1 MSIFSDESQIEM
13 DNFSQ
18 RSIIEYLENFSP
30 SPSSSSVGG
39 HISEPLLNFTENIT
53 STTTNIGDKKTLSL
67 TELEGKT
74 EEKVSIYEIIKKIR
88 QIDIDKCINNSYM
101 IKELNNGFI
110 LFATYNK
117 KIFIYNN
124 EFNLVFEM
132 KFPYL
137 VNSVNEVQN
146 NNNQNLIKL
155 ILCSALFIYIITID
169 FTSNKYIILKES
181 INSDI
186 ESEFNLNDIQND
198 IGRVNNSETKSYN
211 YIFMLENKENG
222 HQIFCTNNGV
232 YETENILKRERK
244 ISNIIL
250 LKQYLE
256 CISLNDKLICFKSNK
271 QLINGQDKLTILNMK
286 TKQITSEIDGY
297 SFTLYSDRL
306 ILVPLDEKGEKKI
319 LIASCTKYSN
329 AQKNGILVV
338 NINFKSEEKVETKA
352 EFLETEYFSIN
363 CICYLDDKKNDN
375 KKKDIYLLAGGVD
388 SEYSK
393 GMVKL
398 YKIYEEEGKTCIE
411 FLQEVLSEENF
422 EGAISCIYQLKN
434 GKIIISAANGNIIFS
449 SPNLDGYKEEDF

>member
-1 MSIFSDESQIEM
+1 MSIISSEYEFKT
-13 DNFSQ
+13 DNYTQNSF
-18 RSIIEYLENFSP
+18 IEYLENISA
-30 SPSSSSVGG
+30 SLSSSSGQ
-39 HISEPLLNFTENIT
+39 ISQPQFTFIENIN
-53 STTTNIGDKKTLSL
+53 TTIGNMKTL
-67 TELEGKT
+67 TELDDYT
-74 EEKVSIYEIIKKIR
+74 EEEASIYEIMKNIK
-88 QIDIDKCINNSYM
+88 QIDKDKCINNSYI
-101 IKELNNGFI
+101 IKELANGCV

-117 KIFIYNN
+117 KIYLYSKD
-124 EFNLVFEM
+124 FNFLFET

-137 VNSVNEVQN
+137 VNSIYEVQ
-146 NNNQNLIKL
+146 NNNQNLIK
-155 ILCSALFIYIITID
+155 IICCSVFYIYIISFD
-169 FTSNKYIILKES
+169 LNSKEHQCVKES

-186 ESEFNLNDIQND
+186 ESEHNLNDIQNE
-198 IGRVNNSETKSYN
+198 IGRVNNSDKKSVN
-211 YIFMLENKENG
+211 YIFLLESKNG
-222 HQIFCTNNGV
+222 QHIFCTNNGV
-232 YETENILKRERK
+232 YESENILTRERK
-244 ISNIIL
+244 ISKIIL
-250 LKQYLE
+250 LQQYLE

-271 QLINGQDKLTILNMK
+271 QLLNGQDKLTILNLR

-338 NINFKSEEKVETKA
+338 NIDFKSEEKVETKA

-363 CICYLDDKKNDN
+363 CICYLDDKKKDN
-375 KKKDIYLLAGGVD
+375 NKKDIYLLAGGVD

-422 EGAISCIYQLKN
+422 EGSISCVYQLKN
-434 GKIIISAANGNIIFS
+434 GKIIISAGNGNILFS
-449 SPNLDGYKEEDF
+449 SPNLVGYKEDNF